1 MKYVVSGSSKV
12 AQQYYPDNPSNV
24 LTHTIEVDSLS
35 EARVYAK
42 ALASMV
48 STLNHNVSEILEIY
62 IMYACEEENVEYDS
76 DSEAENRIRNRIFN
90 EDMIYEIKQLPKY
103 SYQ

>member
-12 AQQYYPDNPSNV
+12 AQQYYPNNPNNV
-24 LTHTIEVDSLS
+24 LTHTIEADSLS

-62 IMYACEEENVEYDS
+62 IMYTCEEENVEYDS
-76 DSEAENRIRNRIFN
+76 NSEAENRIRNHIFD
-90 EDMIYEIKQLPKY
+90 EDKIYEVKQI
-103 SYQ
+103 S